1 MKTNGASVMN
11 VASVQAIGALPN
23 SVAYVTCKHAI
34 VGLTRAL
41 AIDHAQD
48 NIRVNCVCPGAVDTP
63 MFRASM
69 QNTEGLA
76 GLLQEIADLH
86 ALGRVA
92 QPREVA
98 KVIAF
103 LCGDHV
109 SFITGGIYLVD
120 GGMAALVAGKPPLK
134 TLESG
139 SPG

>member
-1 MKTNGASVMN
+1 
-11 VASVQAIGALPN
+11 
-23 SVAYVTCKHAI
+23 
-34 VGLTRAL
+34 
-41 AIDHAQD
+41 
-48 NIRVNCVCPGAVDTP
+48 

-103 LCGDHV
+103 LCSDHV
-109 SFITGGIYLVD
+109 AFITGGIYLVD
-120 GGMAALVAGKPPLK
+120 GGMTALVAGKPPLK